1 MEKFLQEKW
10 LETGIDN
17 DFMFHCVMSKHP
29 EICLKLLQMT
39 FPELGITNVK
49 ITETQKEYEESP
61 NVHGVRLDVYSE
73 DSDNRAYDIEMQ
85 AMNRGNLRKRSRY
98 NQSMMDRQ
106 QLVKSMDYSELK
118 DSFVIFICNFD
129 LFGLNRYVY
138 VFENR
143 CKDEP
148 NLKLEDGMTKVFINA
163 KGTVGDIT
171 PELQKFLKMVSKH
184 EATDDFTRKLQE
196 IIDFFHM
203 DDNTRDSYMTLEMK
217 ILEETKYARKIAL
230 EEGLERGREQGRK
243 QGIEQGL
250 EQGLEQGR
258 KQGVKQGLEQG
269 LEKGLEQGKLLEII
283 SCVKDGLFSEE
294 VGAKRA
300 GLSLEEFKKHLAN

>member
-1 MEKFLQEKW
+1 MITFEFAVVNTLFI
-10 LETGIDN
+10 ID
-17 DFMFHCVMSKHP
+17 
-29 EICLKLLQMT
+29 
-39 FPELGITNVK
+39 
-49 ITETQKEYEESP
+49 
-61 NVHGVRLDVYSE
+61 
-73 DSDNRAYDIEMQ
+73 
-85 AMNRGNLRKRSRY
+85 
-98 NQSMMDRQ
+98 
-106 QLVKSMDYSELK
+106 LVLCY
-118 DSFVIFICNFD
+118 
-129 LFGLNRYVY
+129 
-138 VFENR
+138 
-143 CKDEP
+143 DEP

-171 PELQKFLKMVSKH
+171 PELKKFLKMVSRH

-230 EEGLERGREQGRK
+230 EEGLERGRK
-243 QGIEQGL
+243 
-250 EQGLEQGR
+250 QGLEQGR
-258 KQGVKQGLEQG
+258 KQGVKQGLEQGREQG

-300 GLSLEEFKKHLAN
+300 GLSLEEFKKHLEKN

>member
-29 EICLKLLQMT
+29 EICLKLLQMI
-39 FPELGITNVK
+39 FPELGITNVT

-106 QLVKSMDYSELK
+106 QLIKSMDYSELK

-143 CKDEP
+143 CKDEL

-171 PELQKFLKMVSKH
+171 PELKKFLKMVSRH
-184 EATDDFTRKLQE
+184 EATDDFTRRLQE

-230 EEGLERGREQGRK
+230 EEGLE
-243 QGIEQGL
+243 
-250 EQGLEQGR
+250 
-258 KQGVKQGLEQG
+258 QG
-269 LEKGLEQGKLLEII
+269 LEKGRKQGLEQGKLLEII

>member
-106 QLVKSMDYSELK
+106 QLIKSMDYSELK